1 MAYDAGQVLIEVTK
15 LVLLPA
21 LGFLAGFASQ
31 WVLQERKSRDELVRA
46 LAEER
51 AGALRKLWEITTLP
65 VEIRSLSGDA
75 AVPASLRERV
85 DTSVLEWYTTQAG
98 ALYLSWAATQLLFR
112 LLDMLRSEQ
121 TRRADLEQA
130 VSALRSR
137 LKLDCGVYSPS
148 EARRKLARPR
158 PSPWTANPSIERTA
172 TGEPVAAAHVKRQ
185 A

>member
-75 AVPASLRERV
+75 AVPA
-85 DTSVLEWYTTQAG
+85 Y
-98 ALYLSWAATQLLFR
+98 AAR
-112 LLDMLRSEQ
+112 A
-121 TRRADLEQA
+121 RRHF
-130 VSALRSR
+130 RSR
-137 LKLDCGVYSPS
+137 LVHNTGRCSVPFVGRDSTALSP
-148 EARRKLARPR
+148 
-158 PSPWTANPSIERTA
+158 
-172 TGEPVAAAHVKRQ
+172 TGHAEVRADTQ
-185 A
+185 G